1 MGGSRQ
7 RLLDGLRPGD
17 ELNDDESAGTDVR
30 KNLNNNRADRGRDYA
45 PKGVD
50 ERIEANIAAIEL
62 MQKLMDEGRKA
73 TKKELSVL
81 RKFSGWGGLGKAFN
95 TSDWRNDTPR
105 RVVIS

>member
-1 MGGSRQ
+1 
-7 RLLDGLRPGD
+7 
-17 ELNDDESAGTDVR
+17 
-30 KNLNNNRADRGRDYA
+30 
-45 PKGVD
+45 
-50 ERIEANIAAIEL
+50 

-73 TKKELSVL
+73 TKKEMSVL